1 MIAKY
6 DWWKEAIKDQ
16 RKFEA
21 WLVRAEIPVA
31 RKIARSKN
39 RMVAKISALYAVAP
53 DSQFALL
60 QNQHRDEVAAILRKS
75 YARVIPVS
83 AKRTLDS
90 IRKLKA
96 WGEYNAYF
104 ERLIA
109 YWTVTQTLK
118 EATTIAET
126 TMNDVRRSIQ
136 RGLSEGLGIAVVAR
150 DIRKVTNLSP
160 YRAAT
165 VARTEIHNAALYAS
179 EEISKQAQV
188 DFGLRLMKFWI
199 PTQDGR
205 TRDAHAAM
213 SRHPGVEMNQK
224 FRVGGEMLSRPGDP
238 AGSAATTINCRCSL
252 VYRELEI
259 DME

>member
-1 MIAKY
+1 
-6 DWWKEAIKDQ
+6 
-16 RKFEA
+16 
-21 WLVRAEIPVA
+21 
-31 RKIARSKN
+31 
-39 RMVAKISALYAVAP
+39 
-53 DSQFALL
+53 
-60 QNQHRDEVAAILRKS
+60 
-75 YARVIPVS
+75 
-83 AKRTLDS
+83 
-90 IRKLKA
+90 
-96 WGEYNAYF
+96 
-104 ERLIA
+104 
-109 YWTVTQTLK
+109 VTHTLK
-118 EATTIAET
+118 QATTIAET
-126 TMNDVRRSIQ
+126 TMSDVRRSIQ

-150 DIRKVTNLSP
+150 DIRKVANLSP

-213 SRHPGVEMNQK
+213 AKHPGVEMDQK

-238 AGSAATTINCRCSL
+238 AGSAGNIINCRCSL

-259 DME
+259 DIE